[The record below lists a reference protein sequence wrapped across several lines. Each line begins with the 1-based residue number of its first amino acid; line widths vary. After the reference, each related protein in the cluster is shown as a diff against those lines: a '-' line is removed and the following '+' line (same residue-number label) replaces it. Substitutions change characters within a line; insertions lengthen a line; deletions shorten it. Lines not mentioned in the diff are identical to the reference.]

1 MSTTKSDWELVPV
14 GQFKERWAYIPETG
28 RSEMR
33 VFRWNGKWIVRWN
46 VYRGYQ
52 DETLPGGLT
61 LEQAQAAAL
70 VLWRMR

>member
-1 MSTTKSDWELVPV
+1 
-14 GQFKERWAYIPETG
+14 
-28 RSEMR
+28 MR